1 MVFKEVLTV
10 IHCTHWTLA
19 PPAPLPPS
27 RPTPRSKRGTSLS
40 LGHYSIMLGWVDGG
54 KVQSG
59 GESRAARAG
68 FFCKRTAVAAVQT
81 TIIVSLRISVLS
93 VRLACPLSLAISAR
107 SFVRPQPWPSPST
120 PLFLPPAPPARELAS
135 ICIWHRTQWT
145 PRWPRWSTDRR
156 RHRLALDRKTEDDSG
171 NGRRSERRRRGERG
185 RRGSERAGGRK
196 KRGALLPGTH
206 AEIAR
211 ESLLGHES
219 PGRIVYKVVPPPP
232 SQRPRERPLS
242 ERT

>member
-68 FFCKRTAVAAVQT
+68 FFCRRTAVAAVQT

-93 VRLACPLSLAISAR
+93 VRLACPSVSCNQRQILCAAPTMVVAIIHSPLPSSRSSRSRARIHMYLAPDTMDSEMAPL
-107 SFVRPQPWPSPST
+107 VDRPTET
-120 PLFLPPAPPARELAS
+120 PP
-135 ICIWHRTQWT
+135 
-145 PRWPRWSTDRR
+145 
-156 RHRLALDRKTEDDSG
+156 LDRKTEDDSG
-171 NGRRSERRRRGERG
+171 NGRRSERRRRREG
-185 RRGSERAGGRK
+185 RRGSERAEERRGELCCRGHTLRLPEK
-196 KRGALLPGTH
+196 AFLATSPLGALST
-206 AEIAR
+206 
-211 ESLLGHES
+211 
-219 PGRIVYKVVPPPP
+219 K
-232 SQRPRERPLS
+232 
-242 ERT
+242 